1 VTRHRDFKALVRERM
16 TKTGERYA
24 AARAQLL
31 SQRDQI
37 ETTTYPGVI
46 AGYDR
51 FGGVQG
57 GTAPLTNLLRQA
69 GLRWAPGGGPF
80 TETIV
85 NGLCGGPGFLYAVF
99 EYKGWPPMLSIALQA
114 RSMPDAYIAQG
125 LSRVGAKV
133 KTHETASPAPARKT
147 LDGLLAE
154 PRPALCLT
162 GLRAV
167 GVIGRDGGDYW
178 IDDRSP
184 KPGRMAA
191 DALARARAGYG
202 PSKHRLWA
210 IDDADPKFR
219 PEAALREA
227 IADTAKSYTAPPV
240 PKSFWSNCGFAGL
253 EKWQGLLTDRKD
265 KKGWPMLFDEGP
277 RAFSGLTRTYEWIAC
292 LVAPDAG
299 RGFYAAFLDEAS
311 GILGQKSLKAAAG
324 HFRDAAGEW
333 GRLGE
338 FIAGVDDAVVR
349 KACALS
355 QERLELADA
364 EGLCA
369 PPDSPMAGPKPN
381 PEAANCRLTKD
392 QALAIYAEMAT
403 RLGRIVTAERAAV
416 KAVESS

>member
-114 RSMPDAYIAQG
+114 RSMPDAYMAQG

-210 IDDADPKFR
+210 IDAADARGNRRHREELHGAASPEVVLEQLWLRRTREVAGAAHR
-219 PEAALREA
+219 P
-227 IADTAKSYTAPPV
+227 
-240 PKSFWSNCGFAGL
+240 
-253 EKWQGLLTDRKD
+253 QGQ
-265 KKGWPMLFDEGP
+265 EG
-277 RAFSGLTRTYEWIAC
+277 
-292 LVAPDAG
+292 
-299 RGFYAAFLDEAS
+299 
-311 GILGQKSLKAAAG
+311 
-324 HFRDAAGEW
+324 
-333 GRLGE
+333 
-338 FIAGVDDAVVR
+338 
-349 KACALS
+349 
-355 QERLELADA
+355 LADA
-364 EGLCA
+364 LRRGTA
-369 PPDSPMAGPKPN
+369 RVQRAHAHVRVDRVPGRA
-381 PEAANCRLTKD
+381 RRR
-392 QALAIYAEMAT
+392 T
-403 RLGRIVTAERAAV
+403 RLLRGLPRRSLRDPRAEVAEGRGRPLP
-416 KAVESS
+416 